1 MADDEIS
8 LPKATVGK
16 VIKGFLDGR
25 VSCSSEA
32 QELIVECCLEFI
44 KSFLSDSRLISSE
57 ANEVST
63 LANKN
68 VILPEHII
76 AALKY

>member
-25 VSCSSEA
+25 VTCSNEA

-44 KSFLSDSRLISSE
+44 KSCLSY
-57 ANEVST
+57 
-63 LANKN
+63 
-68 VILPEHII
+68 
-76 AALKY
+76 LKTDIK